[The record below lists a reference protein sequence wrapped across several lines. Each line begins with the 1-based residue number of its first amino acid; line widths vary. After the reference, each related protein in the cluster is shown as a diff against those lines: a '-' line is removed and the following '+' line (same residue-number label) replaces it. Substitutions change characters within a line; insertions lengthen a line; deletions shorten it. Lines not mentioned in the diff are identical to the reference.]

1 MNLKKFTLA
10 LVVVGGC
17 TLPVM
22 AGHGHHHKEND
33 GVRLAAEII
42 GLVGAVLN
50 PQPVVVTPAPVV
62 VAPPPPPP
70 VVVPAPPPPVVVPAP
85 PVVIHRHTP
94 LPRRIHHPHHRRR

>member
-50 PQPVVVTPAPVV
+50 PQPTTV
-62 VAPPPPPP
+62 VAKSGFGDIWQTSGKMRLNA
-70 VVVPAPPPPVVVPAP
+70 VCGHKRLHFGS
-85 PVVIHRHTP
+85 I
-94 LPRRIHHPHHRRR
+94 

>member
-50 PQPVVVTPAPVV
+50 PHPAVVAPAPVV

-70 VVVPAPPPPVVVPAP
+70 PIVVPAPPTPVIIHRPAP
-85 PVVIHRHTP
+85 P
-94 LPRRIHHPHHRRR
+94 PRRIHHHPHRRR

>member
-10 LVVVGGC
+10 VVVVGGC

-50 PQPVVVTPAPVV
+50 PHPAVVVAPAPVV

-70 VVVPAPPPPVVVPAP
+70 PIVVPAPPTPVIIHRPAP
-85 PVVIHRHTP
+85 P
-94 LPRRIHHPHHRRR
+94 PRRIHHHPHRRR

>member
-10 LVVVGGC
+10 LIVVGGC

-62 VAPPPPPP
+62 VAPPPP
-70 VVVPAPPPPVVVPAP
+70 
-85 PVVIHRHTP
+85 VVIHRHTP

>member
-62 VAPPPPPP
+62 VAPPP
-70 VVVPAPPPPVVVPAP
+70 VVVPAP

>member
-1 MNLKKFTLA
+1 MNLKKITLA
-10 LVVVGGC
+10 LIVVGGC

-50 PQPVVVTPAPVV
+50 PQPAVVVTPAPVV

-70 VVVPAPPPPVVVPAP
+70 PIVVPVPPAPVIIHRPAPP
-85 PVVIHRHTP
+85 
-94 LPRRIHHPHHRRR
+94 PRRIHHPHRRR

>member
-50 PQPVVVTPAPVV
+50 PQPTVVVAPPVVAPAPVV
-62 VAPPPPPP
+62 VAPPPPPI
-70 VVVPAPPPPVVVPAP
+70 VVPAPPPVI
-85 PVVIHRHTP
+85 IHRHAP
-94 LPRRIHHPHHRRR
+94 PPRRIHHPHHHRRR

>member
-42 GLVGAVLN
+42 GVSL
-50 PQPVVVTPAPVV
+50 
-62 VAPPPPPP
+62 
-70 VVVPAPPPPVVVPAP
+70 
-85 PVVIHRHTP
+85 
-94 LPRRIHHPHHRRR
+94 

>member
-50 PQPVVVTPAPVV
+50 PLPAVVVAPAPVV

-70 VVVPAPPPPVVVPAP
+70 PIVVPAPPTPVIIHRPAP
-85 PVVIHRHTP
+85 P
-94 LPRRIHHPHHRRR
+94 PRRIHHHPHRRR